1 MVIPHLGILVT
12 TYCNL
17 NCRNCADL
25 IPKRCSVHYPL
36 QDVIE
41 DLTSILENVSAIEE
55 VLVIGGETLLYP
67 WLEEVIDFCGKQEKI
82 RKLIITTNGTIQ
94 PKETVLQCLQK
105 NRVCMRVSGYP
116 ENVAPNREN
125 ILDCYRQNGLEV
137 EDLAGMQW
145 LDMGTFKKRNHTDM
159 ELCRIFETCSMKNC
173 VTVQKD
179 GLIFYCSRS
188 LSAYETDI
196 YPNPLKEEYIDVRN
210 GDDLVE
216 SFQKFYNLAYLSTCD
231 YCDGVSCATKRI
243 IPTAVQILN
252 KETFLELLGYVC
264 EIQNKKCLSMDMLQ
278 CIKDILIENSL
289 CLYEKPGYMK
299 CLGTLADL
307 YKNTSE
313 QNVCKLEMGLQEL
326 VNELA
331 DDYNYLVSDQIMCAK
346 KRTVGCT
353 RNQITVGNIY
363 GERTEDLLLD
373 DKEIMEELYKRYP
386 FDYAEYNYLYVRAEF
401 QRMQN
406 EKVKCAVCGLSYTQY
421 GIIKENM
428 PINTVNLSVTGQ
440 DIPYSLLMGKKALE
454 IQPEINTFLIPM
466 AYYQGYYDISAD
478 TALIHQDIVRKV
490 DIPFLKEKRNYINI
504 AQEKSENNILTVYDK
519 ICDFELMHE
528 IWQEQIVNKLIG
540 KEYFNEIY
548 VEPCFGGLNFNF
560 KNLTEEER
568 WVSAQK
574 TAGLNERVVTE
585 EGYQEVKKYLKL
597 LLPELTKDNRK
608 VIFFVPPMT
617 KYLYAAYSSK
627 LKSDFEEQIVLFLEK
642 FENVEF
648 LDLGCD
654 SHFTDDDFG
663 DFEHLN
669 HNGGIK
675 LTSILSEKLINSQ
688 RKENDA

>member
-1 MVIPHLGILVT
+1 M
-12 TYCNL
+12 
-17 NCRNCADL
+17 
-25 IPKRCSVHYPL
+25 
-36 QDVIE
+36 
-41 DLTSILENVSAIEE
+41 
-55 VLVIGGETLLYP
+55 
-67 WLEEVIDFCGKQEKI
+67 
-82 RKLIITTNGTIQ
+82 
-94 PKETVLQCLQK
+94 
-105 NRVCMRVSGYP
+105 
-116 ENVAPNREN
+116 
-125 ILDCYRQNGLEV
+125 
-137 EDLAGMQW
+137 
-145 LDMGTFKKRNHTDM
+145 
-159 ELCRIFETCSMKNC
+159 
-173 VTVQKD
+173 
-179 GLIFYCSRS
+179 
-188 LSAYETDI
+188 
-196 YPNPLKEEYIDVRN
+196 
-210 GDDLVE
+210 
-216 SFQKFYNLAYLSTCD
+216 
-231 YCDGVSCATKRI
+231 
-243 IPTAVQILN
+243 
-252 KETFLELLGYVC
+252 
-264 EIQNKKCLSMDMLQ
+264 
-278 CIKDILIENSL
+278 
-289 CLYEKPGYMK
+289 
-299 CLGTLADL
+299 
-307 YKNTSE
+307 
-313 QNVCKLEMGLQEL
+313 
-326 VNELA
+326 
-331 DDYNYLVSDQIMCAK
+331 
-346 KRTVGCT
+346 
-353 RNQITVGNIY
+353 
-363 GERTEDLLLD
+363 LD